1 MSINNGLTSALAAC
15 ISALLLSLSATAASP
30 AEQAESSAGSY
41 HATPNLNPTR
51 PGQSQQ
57 VAQMPVGAPN
67 VNVAP
72 TLPGAANN
80 PAAINDTNQN
90 RAPYGNNAPMPES
103 AIGAG
108 GITVTTTPQIDGYHV
123 RRYLGIVRGVRVF
136 QPTIGESFK
145 ASFKGIIGGN
155 IGSYVEMAEKA
166 REQAYDL
173 MLDRCT
179 TLGANAVLG
188 FRYDNAAFS
197 VNSSEMGTE
206 VICYGTAVYL
216 EANR

>member
-1 MSINNGLTSALAAC
+1 MSIKNGLA
-15 ISALLLSLSATAASP
+15 SALLAGACAVFQGLPAPAAAP
-30 AEQAESSAGSY
+30 AAEQ
-41 HATPNLNPTR
+41 L
-51 PGQSQQ
+51 
-57 VAQMPVGAPN
+57 AQTAPGAPN

-72 TLPGAANN
+72 TMPGALNY
-80 PAAINDTNQN
+80 PPAINDTNAN
-90 RAPYGNNAPMPES
+90 RQANPVSSPTPEG
-103 AIGAG
+103 AIGTG

-155 IGSYVEMAEKA
+155 IGSYVEMCEKA
-166 REQAYDL
+166 REQAYDQ
-173 MLDRCT
+173 MLERCT
-179 TLGANAVLG
+179 ARGANAVLG

-206 VICYGTAVYL
+206 VICYGTAVYI
-216 EANR
+216 EPNQ